1 MICIYCFLY
10 LYLPVYCV
18 SPALVTAMS
27 PCLAHNRHSVNI
39 CQIMK
44 PAFWNKLLA
53 LILISCLT
61 QANHI
66 LSKISMSWK
75 NDKNKNNGCKL
86 SGFCTGQMKW
96 CTHDVSVTPLLKF
109 YAFISVSESK
119 MNESLGSS
127 SIWRSRIHTMS
138 KNQKCSK
145 SAVSLLLTS

>member
-1 MICIYCFLY
+1 MFLISS

-27 PCLAHNRHSVNI
+27 HAWHIMTSVNI

-44 PAFWNKLLA
+44 PEFWSKLLA

-66 LSKISMSWK
+66 LSKISKVIWK

-96 CTHDVSVTPLLKF
+96 CTHDAYQSHHYWNCMLLFLFQNPKWMRVLVPLFYLK
-109 YAFISVSESK
+109 I
-119 MNESLGSS
+119 
-127 SIWRSRIHTMS
+127 RIHTMS
-138 KNQKCSK
+138 KKSKCSK
-145 SAVSLLLTS
+145 ALFLCYSLVNY